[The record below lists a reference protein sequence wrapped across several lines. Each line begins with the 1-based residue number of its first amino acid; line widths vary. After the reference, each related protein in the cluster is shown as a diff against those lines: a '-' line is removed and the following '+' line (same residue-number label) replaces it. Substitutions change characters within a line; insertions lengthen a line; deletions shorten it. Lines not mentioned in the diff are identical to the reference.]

1 MWFNAD
7 CGPLNHYI
15 DVGWLRKQADMLK
28 EALPKPPSHGKGSK
42 GAGSGTTLLSCL
54 QKGMERE
61 ILAEAEA

>member
-1 MWFNAD
+1 
-7 CGPLNHYI
+7 
-15 DVGWLRKQADMLK
+15 MLK